1 VISMNRN
8 PDTLYSRLERI
19 FHEPARLIIM
29 SQLLGTIEGV
39 TFTDLRDACG
49 LTDGNLSRHLAALER
64 AKAIR
69 IDKSFVGHR
78 PQTRVCLSKQGR
90 DDFLEYLQA
99 LEAVL
104 LEAADKVAA
113 RPGKPASVRSLFGP
127 RLVRA

>member
-1 VISMNRN
+1 MSRN
-8 PDTLYSRLERI
+8 PDNPYPRLERI

-29 SQLLGTIEGV
+29 SQLLGTAEGV

-69 IDKSFVGHR
+69 IDTSFAGHR
-78 PQTRVCLSKQGR
+78 PQTTVCLLQQGR
-90 DDFLEYLQA
+90 NDFMAYLQA

-104 LEAADKVAA
+104 LDAADKVAA
-113 RPGKPASVRSLFGP
+113 RQGRPAPLRSLFGP
-127 RLVRA
+127 RLART